1 MNLFGGNM
9 DELLTGYFV
18 LFIASALFNG
28 FNVRDE
34 GFSIFNGL
42 KENPGFLKVFFAI
55 IIVQALIV
63 NSGSIPLAP
72 FQFIGIVGWITVYI
86 LAFTMIPVDL
96 LRKVV
101 MGTYKNA

>member
-1 MNLFGGNM
+1 
-9 DELLTGYFV
+9 
-18 LFIASALFNG
+18 
-28 FNVRDE
+28 
-34 GFSIFNGL
+34 
-42 KENPGFLKVFFAI
+42 VFFAI

-72 FQFIGIVGWITVYI
+72 FQFIGKMFSCVPFSIQGWIVVFI